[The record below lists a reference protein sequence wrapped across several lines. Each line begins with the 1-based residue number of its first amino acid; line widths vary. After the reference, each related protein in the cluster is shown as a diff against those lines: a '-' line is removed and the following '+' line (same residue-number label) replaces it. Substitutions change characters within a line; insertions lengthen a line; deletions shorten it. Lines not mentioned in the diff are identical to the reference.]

1 MNRGLSC
8 LIMIMLFAG
17 LYFSCPSLVYSQ
29 SSLKDLFGSGKT
41 EQLQIDGPLE
51 FDNKN
56 MVMTFTFPAGSTKLV
71 HATYGD
77 MTIDC
82 KRIEIYLQDKSKKD
96 SGNKDQTDRI
106 SKIIV
111 KGDVKISQTDGSST
125 SAENVVYTKADE
137 KVVMTG
143 NPAVISGDGYKIEG
157 PRVIY
162 ELDSGRIF
170 SEDADTGTSRATIYP
185 NKFKGKPSAP

>member
-1 MNRGLSC
+1 
-8 LIMIMLFAG
+8 MIMLFAG

-29 SSLKDLFGSGKT
+29 SSLKDLFGSGKA

-82 KRIEIYLQDKSKKD
+82 KRIEIYYQANAKKD

-106 SKIIV
+106 TRIV
-111 KGDVKISQTDGSST
+111 IKGDVKINQADGSSV
-125 SAENVVYTKADE
+125 SAENVVYAKADE
-137 KVVMTG
+137 KVIMTG

-157 PRVIY
+157 PKVIY
-162 ELDSGRIF
+162 DLNNDRIF

-185 NKFKGKPSAP
+185 NELKGKPSAPSQR